1 LRIAICDDN
10 RQDIET
16 LRDDL
21 IRIIGNAVIDTYET
35 GKAFLTAAKQ
45 QRYDLV
51 FMDIYLEA
59 ENGID
64 IIKEMRKI
72 SPGTQTVFLTVSDT
86 HAVEAF
92 SVRAIHYLVKPYRP
106 EDIAEAVKRAEM
118 LNLSDLPESMLTIRI
133 GSGIYTLS
141 QNDIIRVEASDHKT
155 NIFMKNGSVY
165 SVWMPFSKVEP
176 QLDKNFL
183 TIKRGVAI
191 HMRYVKKWGTQD
203 CEMIDGTQY
212 LLNRSARQQL
222 KEAYFTYK
230 MQEMSG
236 SSRVVPQEK
245 LHDDQE
251 GLSP

>member
-1 LRIAICDDN
+1 MRIAVCDDN
-10 RQDIET
+10 RQNHEA

-21 IRIIGNAVIDTYET
+21 IRIIDNVVIDTFET
-35 GKAFLTAAKQ
+35 AKEFLTAVKQ

-51 FMDIYLEA
+51 FMDIYLEG
-59 ENGID
+59 ENGIEV
-64 IIKEMRKI
+64 IKEMRKV
-72 SPGTQTVFLTVSDT
+72 SPGTQVVFITVSDT

-92 SVRAIHYLVKPYRP
+92 SVRAIHYLVKPYNR
-106 EDIAEAVKRAEM
+106 EDIAEAVKRAETM
-118 LNLSDLPESMLTIRI
+118 NLSNLPESMLTIRI
-133 GSGIYTLS
+133 GSSIYTLS
-141 QNDIIRVEASDHKT
+141 QNNIVRVEANDHKT

-165 SVWMPFSKVEP
+165 SIWMPFSKVEQ

-191 HMRYVKKWGTQD
+191 HMRHVKKWGTQD

-230 MQEMSG
+230 MQEMSEN
-236 SSRVVPQEK
+236 SRKLPQERPPNSP
-245 LHDDQE
+245 E
-251 GLSP
+251 GLL

>member
-1 LRIAICDDN
+1 MRIAICDDN

-21 IRIIGNAVIDTYET
+21 IRIVDNVVIDTFET

-59 ENGID
+59 ENGIEV
-64 IIKEMRKI
+64 IKEMRKI
-72 SPGTQTVFLTVSDT
+72 SPGTQAAFITVSDT

-92 SVRAIHYLVKPYRP
+92 SVRAIHYLVKPCHP
-106 EDIAEAVKRAEM
+106 EDIAEAVKRAKTM
-118 LNLSDLPESMLTIRI
+118 NLSDLPESLLTIRI
-133 GSGIYTLS
+133 GSDIYTLN
-141 QNDIIRVEASDHKT
+141 QNDIVRVEANDHKT
-155 NIFMKNGSVY
+155 NIFIKNGSVY
-165 SVWMPFSKVEP
+165 SIWMPFSKVVS

-191 HMRYVKKWGTQD
+191 HMRHVKKWGSQD

-212 LLNRSARQQL
+212 LLNRSARRQL

-230 MQEMSG
+230 MEEMSEN
-236 SSRVVPQEK
+236 SRKLPQERPPNNP
-245 LHDDQE
+245 E
-251 GLSP
+251 GLL

>member
-1 LRIAICDDN
+1 MRIAICDDN

-21 IRIIGNAVIDTYET
+21 IRIVDNAVIDTFKT
-35 GKAFLTAAKQ
+35 GKAFLAAAKQ

-59 ENGID
+59 ENGIEV
-64 IIKEMRKI
+64 IKEMRKI
-72 SPGTQTVFLTVSDT
+72 SAGTQVVFLTVSNT

-92 SVRAIHYLVKPYRP
+92 SVRAIHYLVKPCHP
-106 EDIAEAVKRAEM
+106 EDIAEAVKRAETM
-118 LNLSDLPESMLTIRI
+118 NLSDLPESMLTIRI
-133 GSGIYTLS
+133 GSDIYTLS
-141 QNDIIRVEASDHKT
+141 QNDIVRVEANDHKT
-155 NIFMKNGSVY
+155 NIFIKNGSVY
-165 SVWMPFSKVEP
+165 SIWMSFSKVES

-191 HMRYVKKWGTQD
+191 HMRHVKKWGTQD

-230 MQEMSG
+230 MQEMSQN
-236 SSRVVPQEK
+236 SRKLPQERPPNSP
-245 LHDDQE
+245 E
-251 GLSP
+251 GLL